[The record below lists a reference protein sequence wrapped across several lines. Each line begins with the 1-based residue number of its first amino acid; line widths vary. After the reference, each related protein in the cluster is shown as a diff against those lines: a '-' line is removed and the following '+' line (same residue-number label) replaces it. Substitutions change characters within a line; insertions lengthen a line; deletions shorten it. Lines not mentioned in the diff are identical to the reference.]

1 MTQQTTTTDDLSQA
15 DLLYGVKA
23 IAAFLGLTDR
33 QAQHRIDDGALPT
46 FRLGGKARGTICAR
60 RTTLRSHLAKLERE
74 AQAGGGDAGA

>member
-1 MTQQTTTTDDLSQA
+1 MTDDLSAA

-23 IAAFLGLTDR
+23 IAAFLGLTER

-46 FRLGGKARGTICAR
+46 FRLGGKKRGTICAR

-74 AQAGGGDAGA
+74 ALEAGNGDV

>member
-1 MTQQTTTTDDLSQA
+1 MSDDLSQA

-23 IAAFLGLTDR
+23 IASFLGLTSR

-60 RTTLRSHLAKLERE
+60 RSSLRSHLAKLERE
-74 AQAGGGDAGA
+74 AQTGSGDAGA